1 MPHTF
6 LALHYWAGAGREFA
20 ALRSLLPA
28 HAELLAPDLPG
39 FGQQPAPANFNY
51 SVGAYA
57 DWVAAHLQ
65 QHELADF
72 TLVGHSMGGKIAL
85 ALAARRPAGLRRLVL
100 LSPSPPTF
108 EPMTE
113 KDRAATLAAFGK
125 PAEAEKT
132 FRKITQRPLPVDLR
146 ANVVV
151 DNLRCTRPAWDA
163 WLDHGSRED
172 IAALMPQLAVP
183 CHLLVGEYDR
193 AITPATQ
200 RRYTLP
206 HLPLGTRCAVVPG
219 AGHLLPLE
227 APAAVAEL
235 LKW

>member
-1 MPHTF
+1 MSHTF

-20 ALRSLLPA
+20 VLRALLPS

-39 FGQQPAPANFNY
+39 FGQQSAPAGFDY

-57 DWVAAHLQ
+57 DWIAAYIQ
-65 QHELADF
+65 QHALTDF

-85 ALAARRPAGLRRLVL
+85 VLAARRPIGLRRLVL
-100 LSPSPPTF
+100 LSPSPPTP
-108 EPMTE
+108 EPMTDD
-113 KDRAATLAAFGK
+113 DRTAALVAFGK
-125 PAEAEKT
+125 PEEAEKT
-132 FRKITQRPLPVDLR
+132 FRKITRQPLPEALR
-146 ANVVV
+146 ANVVA
-151 DNLRCTRPAWDA
+151 DNLRSTRPAWNA
-163 WLDHGSRED
+163 WLDQGSRED
-172 IAALMPQLAVP
+172 ISALMPQLVVP
-183 CHLLVGEYDR
+183 CHLLVGAHDL

-206 HLPLGTRCAVVPG
+206 HLPSGTPCTVVPD

-227 APAAVAEL
+227 TPAAVAVL